1 MADLF
6 HRQTDMAGH
15 PDLAE
20 MRERYARIEAGR
32 GVTALDGLVLLTGL
46 YAAISP
52 WVVHFNFTNPNL
64 RTNNL
69 LLGITLAV
77 IGFGLTLAPER
88 IYPRMS
94 GVIAVIGVWMITS
107 PWVVTVGHTATAGI
121 IWNNVLIGAVCCLLG
136 AAALGMVRQSTRA
149 PAAGG

>member
-1 MADLF
+1 VADLF
-6 HRQTDMAGH
+6 HRHADMAGH

-20 MRERYARIEAGR
+20 MRERYARIESTR
-32 GVTALDGLVLLTGL
+32 GVAAIDGLVLLTGL
-46 YAAISP
+46 YCAISP
-52 WVVHFNFTNPNL
+52 WVVHFNFSNPEL

-69 LLGITLAV
+69 IMGLFLAV
-77 IGFGLTLAPER
+77 MGLGLTLASD
-88 IYPRMS
+88 RMYRLS
-94 GVIAVIGVWMITS
+94 GLVAVVGIWMIIS

-136 AAALGMVRQSTRA
+136 AAALGMVRQSART